1 MKLIIEG
8 TTEELKEFFGEG
20 TIIGFLDKSELENDE
35 YEDCTKEISKTDLS
49 KMKYLN
55 AVAEATAK
63 FLMEKSS

>member
-1 MKLIIEG
+1 MKIIIEG

-20 TIIGFLDKSELENDE
+20 TIIGFLDESELEDDDN
-35 YEDCTKEISKTDLS
+35 EDCTKEISKTDLS

-63 FLMEKSS
+63 FLAEKSS

>member
-8 TTEELKEFFGEG
+8 TPEELKEFFGEG
-20 TIIGFLDKSELENDE
+20 TIIGFIDESELEDDE

-55 AVAEATAK
+55 PN
-63 FLMEKSS
+63 

>member
-8 TTEELKEFFGEG
+8 TPEELKKFFGSS
-20 TIIGFLDKSELENDE
+20 TIIGFIDKSELENDDN
-35 YEDCTKEISKTDLS
+35 EDCTKEISKTDLS

-63 FLMEKSS
+63 FLMKKSS